1 MRRINSFMVRTADVL
16 NIGLWRL
23 FPTINVDK
31 VKDIPCDYPGAMGVP
46 ITFMSQY
53 SPEQFE
59 VIGITCND
67 KENLWG
73 VKTKSYTIADAKN
86 YTILNAASVLKKDG
100 KLKATYARILVRR
113 KQG

>member
-46 ITFMSQY
+46 ITFFDKFDRK
-53 SPEQFE
+53 QFE
-59 VIGITCND
+59 ILDMARPKIGNRELYVRIIIR
-67 KENLWG
+67 NLRPELPEFIDLAEWLERTG
-73 VKTKSYTIADAKN
+73 AGYEIVEQEAMP
-86 YTILNAASVLKKDG
+86 
-100 KLKATYARILVRR
+100 
-113 KQG
+113 